1 MPIPIFAPY
10 TWQETESG
18 VTISA
23 RIPGATPANTDFF
36 ASPHYVKANSSPGGG
51 SGIFLLEADLLA
63 EIDAKRSAAVVKAG
77 GEVEIRLHKVAPEL
91 WGQLTVQAL
100 DKAERMRR
108 RRRSIEAAE
117 RAAAADAEEAKKAA
131 WEKSRHTLSSQ
142 MELDR
147 AYRGVLEAR
156 KSAEKAHEEAELD
169 AWQCCH
175 RGWPPFQAAG
185 HRAARLL
192 PRRRHPSPPGPSVR
206 AMRTTMRGRAADAP
220 FAFSRTTRSMWITH
234 LRR

>member
-1 MPIPIFAPY
+1 MPIPIVAPY

-169 AWQCCH
+169 AWQSAH
-175 RGWPPFQAAG
+175 EE
-185 HRAARLL
+185 ARLHEL
-192 PRRRHPSPPGPSVR
+192 RERYGVVAAAKPTNGAAAPPSRHAQPQPCLLYTSPSPR
-206 AMRTTMRGRAADAP
+206 D
-220 FAFSRTTRSMWITH
+220 
-234 LRR
+234 